1 MYTYLQILEQSI
13 HSFGQQKKNE
23 KITKEFKKKNLVYGF
38 SKTFLFIHTQQ
49 SLLKSFQPD

>member
-23 KITKEFKKKNLVYGF
+23 KITKEFKKKTLSMVLVKPFY
-38 SKTFLFIHTQQ
+38 LFTQQ